1 MKVHEVNQNNNCYD
15 RYYYPKSQLHCMN
28 QYLHPIR
35 ILVAVDCIIFGF
47 DGQELKLL
55 VIERAMEPFK
65 GQWSLVGGFVDEN
78 ESLSDASSRVL
89 KKMTGLEGVF
99 MEQLHTFGNPRR
111 DTLERT
117 ISVAYYALIDIHK
130 YEMQLSDEYKAEWF
144 SLNKLP
150 QLIFDHNKMVQL
162 ARQQLRYKA
171 ALHPILF
178 ELLPPKFT
186 IPQLLNLYEGVYDS
200 NFDKRN
206 FSRKVLSTNL
216 LVKQKDKEK
225 ETSKKGAYY
234 YKLNKKKYKDKIH
247 SFLNF
252 IPNPDKY

>member
-1 MKVHEVNQNNNCYD
+1 MNG
-15 RYYYPKSQLHCMN
+15 YPHTA
-28 QYLHPIR
+28 R

-47 DGQELKLL
+47 DGQDLKLL
-55 VIERAMEPFK
+55 VIERALEPFAGK
-65 GQWSLVGGFVDEN
+65 WSLVGGFIEQN
-78 ESLSDASSRVL
+78 ESLSEAASRVL
-89 KKMTGLEGVF
+89 KKMTGLEGVY
-99 MEQLHTFGNPRR
+99 MEQLHAFGDPKR
-111 DTLERT
+111 DSVERT

-130 YEMQLSDEYKAEWF
+130 YEMQLSDEYKAEWV
-144 SLNKLP
+144 LLKNLP
-150 QLIFDHNKMVQL
+150 HLIFDHHEMVEL
-162 ARQQLRYKA
+162 ARQRLRYTA

-178 ELLPPKFT
+178 ELLPNKFT

-216 LVKQKDKEK
+216 LIKQKDKEK

-234 YKLNKKKYKDKIH
+234 YKLNKKKYKDKFH

-252 IPNPDKY
+252 IPHPDKY